1 MMPVSSTTTGPKAG
15 TTTATVVSA
24 DGTVIGYESIGTG
37 PPVLLVH
44 GATGTRS
51 RWSPVRASLAQ
62 HYTVHAMDR
71 RGRGL
76 SAVEAG
82 PYSLRREAEDVVAV
96 AQAVG
101 GDVYVIGH
109 SYGALAVLEAAQL
122 TTAFRRVVL
131 YEPPLPSPGLEIVSP
146 DGWARLKTTSDPR
159 EILSSFY
166 RETLHIPEPA
176 IEDLAGKEFPYVAE
190 SIAHTAVRELEAIDA
205 FRATERLA
213 DITVPV
219 RMLLGTQSPGYFRA
233 ATAIVAA
240 QIPGATIA
248 AIQGQGHQAIDYDP
262 QQFVR
267 AVIDFD
273 TH

>member
-1 MMPVSSTTTGPKAG
+1 
-15 TTTATVVSA
+15 
-24 DGTVIGYESIGTG
+24 
-37 PPVLLVH
+37 
-44 GATGTRS
+44 
-51 RWSPVRASLAQ
+51 
-62 HYTVHAMDR
+62 
-71 RGRGL
+71 
-76 SAVEAG
+76 
-82 PYSLRREAEDVVAV
+82 LRREAEDVAAV

-101 GDVYVIGH
+101 GDVYVVGH
-109 SYGALAVLEAAQL
+109 SYGALAVLEAALL

-131 YEPPLPSPGLEIVSP
+131 YEPPLPSPGIELVSP
-146 DGWARLKTTSDPR
+146 GGWASIRTMSDPR

-176 IEDLAGKEFPYVAE
+176 IEDLAGREFSYVAE

-213 DITVPV
+213 TITVPV

-233 ATAIVAA
+233 AAAIVAA
-240 QIPGATIA
+240 QIPGATLVA
-248 AIQGQGHQAIDYDP
+248 LQGQGHQAIDYDP

-273 TH
+273 SH